1 MRVMKKLIIYLGL
14 FLLTGIILIS
24 CEKDLN
30 LAPQDKYS
38 EATFF
43 KTPDQFKLFAT
54 QLYSQLPT
62 FSGMLTRETY
72 SDIVI
77 AWSPSTISN
86 GSYSPTPNSDL
97 WSNSYSIIRN
107 TTYLVQKVETADQ
120 GIKDQVAVYG
130 GEAKLFRA
138 MAYFHLLRDF
148 GGVPIIDKVLDLDDN
163 DLLYG
168 SRDTRESVVEYILED
183 INDAVDLLPPESD
196 IAANDKGRVSKE
208 VALAFKARV
217 TLFEGTW
224 RKFRN
229 QDGNTFL
236 DLAISASDQVI
247 SGGQYQLFDRRDLL
261 GDQSYRYSFILDI
274 IQTNSANL
282 TKINQTEYILSNRY
296 HRDIRP
302 TTGISAG
309 HLSPSATQQFVD
321 LFLCTDGL
329 PIDKSPLFQGRLTTT
344 SEYENR
350 DLRMTNVLQLPF
362 SRFWAQTPS
371 EYRRNWAD
379 PDAGGNIF
387 DVNFGNTTRTGFYPV
402 KFRPETAPPS
412 GIDYPVIR
420 YAEVLLINAEALY
433 EKNGAITDA
442 QLDATINKLR
452 ERAGIPKLTNA
463 FATLHGLDQ
472 RTEIRRE
479 RTIELFLEGF
489 RFDDL
494 RRWKTAEVEMPKAI
508 KGVLWS
514 GTEYATDPRWSAISF
529 PLDTDGHIIVEPVS
543 QRRFEEKHY
552 LMPLPTRQII
562 LNPKLEQNPNWD

>member
-1 MRVMKKLIIYLGL
+1 MKKLIIYLGL
-14 FLLTGIILIS
+14 FLSTGIIFIS

-54 QLYSQLPT
+54 QFYSQLST
-62 FSGMLTRETY
+62 FNGMLTRETY

-97 WSNSYSIIRN
+97 WNNSYSIIRN
-107 TTYLVQKVETADQ
+107 TTYLVEKVKTAEQ
-120 GIKDQVAVYG
+120 SIKEKVLVYG

-138 MAYFHLLRDF
+138 MAYFDLLRDF
-148 GGVPIIDKVLDLDDN
+148 GGVPIIEKVLDLDDN
-163 DLLYG
+163 DFLYG
-168 SRDTRESVVEYILED
+168 SRDSRENVVTFILND
-183 INDAVDLLPPESD
+183 INDAIDLLPLESN
-196 IAANDKGRVSKE
+196 ISANDKGRVSKE
-208 VALAFKARV
+208 AALAFKARV
-217 TLFEGTW
+217 ALFEGTW

-236 DLAISASDQVI
+236 DHAINASDQVI
-247 SGGQYQLFDRRDLL
+247 SGGQYQLFDRRDIL
-261 GDQSYRYSFILDI
+261 GDQSYRYSFLLDI

-282 TKINQTEYILSNRY
+282 TKANQTEYILSNRY
-296 HRDIRP
+296 NRDIRP
-302 TTGISAG
+302 TTGISPG
-309 HLSPSATQQFVD
+309 HLSPSATQKFVD

-329 PIDKSPLFQGRLTTT
+329 PVDKSPLFQGRLTTT

-350 DLRMTNVLQLPF
+350 DLRIKNVLQLPF

-371 EYRRNWAD
+371 EYRRNWSY

-402 KFRPETAPPS
+402 KFRPEIAPPS

-442 QLDATINKLR
+442 QLDATVNKLR
-452 ERAGIPKLTNA
+452 DRAGIPKLTNA
-463 FATLHGLDQ
+463 FATLHGLDL

-479 RTIELFLEGF
+479 RTVELFLEGF

-529 PLDTDGHIIVEPVS
+529 PLDMDGHIIVEPAS

-552 LMPLPTRQII
+552 LMPLPTRQIL